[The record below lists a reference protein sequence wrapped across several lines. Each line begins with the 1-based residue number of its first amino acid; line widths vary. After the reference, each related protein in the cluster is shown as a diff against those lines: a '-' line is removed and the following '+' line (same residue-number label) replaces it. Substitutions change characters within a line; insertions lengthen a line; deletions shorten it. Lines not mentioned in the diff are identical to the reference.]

1 MPRKQTREASWP
13 FFNLQEALD
22 RSCVGLHSGTAQG
35 RQGDIAIQQNTDQVL
50 YEILKKPI

>member
-13 FFNLQEALD
+13 FFNLQGALD
-22 RSCVGLHSGTAQG
+22 RSCVGLHSGTTQG